1 MLFKWIRLNYLYF
14 IIIALLGLLIRI
26 NVGNFI
32 EIPYNHIL
40 HAHSHTAF
48 LGWVYPT
55 LFILLIN
62 CFLNEKHR
70 NSFKRQLILTH
81 ILILAMLIAFLMQ
94 GYGFYSILFSSL
106 FQLLNYWFIFSF
118 LSALKKENQNP
129 SVALIFLKVA
139 LWSLFLS
146 TFGPWALGAI
156 MAMGLAKTEMY
167 NMAIYFY
174 LHFQYNGWI
183 IFALFALLF
192 RQVEP
197 LLNPKDH
204 KKAMQFLTFMTLAL
218 IPGYSL
224 SLLNI
229 FNTPWNFSLAALS
242 AILQIQAL
250 YFLILIILSIHKNWF
265 AVLKDWSLQTL
276 FLVFFSSFIFK
287 ILLQFLSVI
296 PALKDL
302 AFNNHN
308 IIIAY
313 LHLTM
318 LGVISSLILLLL
330 GQKKILLFDRLFS
343 KTGLILF
350 LCGFAITEIILGFQ
364 FTGIYIFSVKNV
376 LAAFTAILFAGVI
389 FISFGFRKAGHHEG

>member
-1 MLFKWIRLNYLYF
+1 MYYKWIRLNYLYF
-14 IIIALLGLLIRI
+14 IVVALLGLLIRVDI
-26 NVGNFI
+26 SNFI
-32 EIPYNHIL
+32 ALPYKHLL

-62 CFLNEKHR
+62 NFIGKDHLHG
-70 NSFKRQLILTH
+70 FKRQLVLTH
-81 ILILAMLIAFLMQ
+81 ILILTMLIAFLMQ
-94 GYGFYSILFSSL
+94 GYGFYSILFSSF

-118 LSALKKENQNP
+118 LSALKRENKKSTIA
-129 SVALIFLKVA
+129 SVFLKIA

-146 TFGPWALGAI
+146 TFGPWALGVVIAAG
-156 MAMGLAKTEMY
+156 MAKTELY

-183 IFALFALLF
+183 IFALFALF
-192 RQVEP
+192 FKQVEG

-204 KKAMQFLTFMTLAL
+204 KTGRQFLTYMAFAL

-229 FNTPWNFSLAALS
+229 FNTAWNFSLAALS

-250 YFLILIILSIHKNWF
+250 YFLIRMIVSIR
-265 AVLKDWSLQTL
+265 KDWFTQLKLWSVQTL
-276 FLVFFSSFIFK
+276 FIVFTSSFILK
-287 ILLQFLSVI
+287 ILLQFLSII
-296 PALKDL
+296 PVLEDL

-318 LGVISSLILLLL
+318 LGVISSFILMLL
-330 GQKKILLFDRLFS
+330 GQKKILLFDTIFS
-343 KTGLILF
+343 KTGLLLF
-350 LCGFAITEIILGFQ
+350 LGGFTATEIILGFQ
-364 FTGIYIFSVKNV
+364 FTSLEIFAGKNI
-376 LAAFTAILFAGVI
+376 LLAFTAILFAGVI
-389 FISFGFRKAGHHEG
+389 FIFFGFRKAGGHDG